1 MTISLRI
8 EEQFAGALQA
18 AGLAPK
24 EIVADG
30 KLHRFDTRKPGK
42 KSGWYVLH
50 GDGLA
55 AGAFGD
61 WAADFQETWCAK
73 VERQFS
79 DEERQAHRERIKAAR
94 LAAAEEQ
101 AREYEASA
109 QACAAIWEKAREAL
123 ADNPYCVAKGVK
135 PLGLREFHDKRTLLI
150 PLRDAAGKLWSLQ
163 FIDAQ
168 GGKRFKTHGKT
179 RGCYYAFG
187 GRPKG
192 VLLVVEGYATGASL
206 HAATGYPVAVAFTAG
221 NLGMVVTALRA
232 KLPGVRIVVCGDL
245 DESGTGQ
252 KAAQAAANAV
262 NGLAVMPVFI
272 AGALIDEKPPTD
284 FNDMARLSG
293 LDAVRQEVEKAL
305 EASQELQNPPVSEE
319 RTLSTFGA
327 SLMCAADVQEQP
339 IHWLWDGWI
348 ARGKL
353 SILAGS
359 AGTGKTTLALGLAAT
374 VTTGGVWPD
383 GVRCTEPGN
392 VLIWSS
398 EDDPADTL
406 KPRLMACGADVRRVF
421 FVQGVTDPMT
431 GEVLPFDPARDIP
444 TLNAAVSAIGGAS
457 MLMIDPIVSAVSGD
471 MHKANDVRRGL
482 QAVVDFAAIHDCAVV
497 GITHYAKGTAG
508 SNPTERV
515 IGSQAFGAFA
525 RTVLGA
531 AKQED
536 GEARVLARSKSNI
549 GPDDGGVSYF
559 IEPYTLDSGIQT
571 TRVMWGDKVE
581 GSARDILGAVEAPQT
596 EETSEQD
603 DAGEFLRGLLAD
615 GPVPSKQVK
624 ADADGA
630 GFAWATIRR
639 AQKAIGAEAYRAGEG
654 IGSKGSWFWR
664 LAARPEIAKVLTEP
678 SKVLTPR
685 NEHLRENLST
695 LGQTLVPPDSQEP
708 PPPHL
713 SAPTEPEAF

>member
-1 MTISLRI
+1 MTISLHI
-8 EEQFAGALQA
+8 EEQFAGALQD
-18 AGLAPK
+18 AGLTPK

-30 KLHRFDTRKPGK
+30 KLHRFDTHKPGK

-55 AGAFGD
+55 AGAYGD
-61 WAADFQETWCAK
+61 WATDLQETWCAK

-79 DEERQAHRERIKAAR
+79 DEERRAHRERIKAAR

-101 AREYEASA
+101 AREHEAAA
-109 QACAAIWEKAREAL
+109 QTCAGIWEGAREAL
-123 ADNPYCVAKGVK
+123 ADNPYCIAKGVK

-163 FIDAQ
+163 FIDAK

-187 GRPKG
+187 GRPKD

-206 HAATGYPVAVAFTAG
+206 HAATGYPVAVAFNAG
-221 NLGMVVTALRA
+221 NLGTVATALRA
-232 KLPGVRIVVCGDL
+232 KLPNVRIVVCGDL
-245 DESGTGQ
+245 DGSGTGQ
-252 KAAQAAANAV
+252 KAATAAAKAV

-272 AGALIDEKPPTD
+272 AGALIDEKPPSD

-293 LDAVRQEVEKAL
+293 LEVVAKVVQDAIGAASKAVPA
-305 EASQELQNPPVSEE
+305 ASRLGGV
-319 RTLSTFGA
+319 TL
-327 SLMCAADVQEQP
+327 LCAADVQELP

-374 VTTGGVWPD
+374 VTTGGAWPD
-383 GVRCTEPGN
+383 GVRCVEPGN

-421 FVQGVTDPMT
+421 FVQGVADELT
-431 GEVLPFDPARDIP
+431 GEILPFDPARDIP

-457 MLMIDPIVSAVSGD
+457 LLLIDPIVSAVAGD
-471 MHKANDVRRGL
+471 MHRANDVRRGL
-482 QAVVDFAAIHDCAVV
+482 QAVVDFAAVYDCAVV
-497 GITHYAKGTAG
+497 GITHFAKGSAG
-508 SNPTERV
+508 TSPQERV

-525 RTVLGA
+525 RTVLVA

-536 GEARVLARSKSNI
+536 SEGRVLARAKSNI
-549 GPDDGGVSYF
+549 SIDDGGVTYF
-559 IEPYTLDSGIQT
+559 IEPASLDCGIQT
-571 TRVMWGDKVE
+571 TRVAWGEKVE
-581 GSARDILGAVEAPQT
+581 GSARDILGAVETSQT
-596 EETSEQD
+596 DDDEDPVRDID
-603 DAGEFLRGLLAD
+603 DALRRLLRD
-615 GPVPSKQVK
+615 GPVNGKKAKSVMSESGYTDKQIRGARERLGVCAVRDGFGTDMKTFWSLPDAGHVTSKSEVRPFVPS
-624 ADADGA
+624 
-630 GFAWATIRR
+630 
-639 AQKAIGAEAYRAGEG
+639 EPHSCPHPGEG
-654 IGSKGSWFWR
+654 TNGEKGHEWSEPVTMAVSKDEEF
-664 LAARPEIAKVLTEP
+664 
-678 SKVLTPR
+678 
-685 NEHLRENLST
+685 
-695 LGQTLVPPDSQEP
+695 
-708 PPPHL
+708 
-713 SAPTEPEAF
+713 